1 MKHKPIRRILAG
13 LLAGMLCL
21 SMAPGAAFA
30 EAAPGSDPAAAEAVT
45 AAATPETA
53 TPETALSPEAQAF
66 VDAVAAL
73 DREGIL
79 ASVRDWATA
88 SAAWQDDLDNAELE
102 AALNEAIAAS
112 DTASAPVYA
121 AEDLYYA
128 IPEEEQQ
135 GEAVQAAYTAL
146 AALIASMQLAM
157 EQPELPED
165 TGAPPDDDEIYD
177 VLYGDLPDRPTGS
190 YIGSM
195 GLPIATGQTRISISE
210 WVTELY
216 DGVDAHIDA
225 GALHA
230 DGEIITVERVTGEE
244 YAVVPIMVQAEYPAN
259 GSTSEIIL
267 PEDIVLLDYE
277 GNAADAEEAEDI
289 LHAAYTDT
297 SAAARGIY
305 VQAAQDFTAEFVYTA
320 PDGAQLRKSLQVRV
334 TDGGGANP
342 IAAAKGGIS
351 TYAAGPTPP
360 FTTGKITSIAFE
372 GGTWLVWFNGL
383 EAYCCSHG
391 LNGQPNGCPTY
402 SFAYVS
408 KLEPGQYTPGNH
420 YANQVNIWGGLN
432 QLSLGL
438 LEEKHSGTAVSAYG
452 LTDENSAETAYR
464 YYDDTQ
470 LWIMEHYPDSLAA
483 QTYRA
488 SAQALAEQRSGNGV
502 AAYSGENG
510 YYTYIY
516 TPPAGYAWQTI
527 AIVGEEI
534 PAEGGDTDTPDLPE
548 VPAEY
553 YASWSASPQTASG
566 SLDLSYGLNMHKIG
580 LATGETIDEAVFEIT
595 PSATGGSIDGGSW
608 RLTPADS
615 QTVTTGGH
623 VMDDTYHTTGG
634 SASASW
640 TMHYS
645 VSKTSGSDSGNV
657 GPFDSQEEA
666 NAAANTAQSEAVSRL
681 QGEAQAAVD
690 AAIASARSQL
700 ANINFTVKETS
711 VPHGFDAYAGSTG
724 CEQQVS
730 VPADGSADVTIH
742 NEEWSVQVNIA
753 KIDSETHQPIAA
765 DAKFA
770 VFEWDAV
777 EQLYIPFGGYNQYT
791 VVRNEDG
798 SYSVANGSSYAVGS
812 PADRTLYYTQR
823 NEGRFLIV
831 ETKAPD
837 SYYGDWTDITQPG
850 TSGQVEGKRAYAFTI
865 SKDNDGTIIDLS
877 NDDYN
882 ADVGTADNGGTLLR
896 TSEGNTVTVTLY
908 DQPQEAERTYTTDST
923 GLANNEDHYT
933 STPVSGKVTN
943 DRVIGEIVLTKS
955 DLDQAVEGADTAL
968 HGTASIE
975 GAVYDLYAAEDIL
988 HPDGVSGVVDYSK
1001 IVDANGNPIWHTTV
1015 LTNGGWDTDYLP
1027 VLAKDH
1033 LVASAEIKDGVLAFA
1048 NLYLGKYYL
1057 VERATGLV
1065 LPLDGNGQYYVSGQY
1080 PVLDRTLQPTGEYKP
1095 LAANSRGEYTDY
1107 IYKNQYSAVAEGR
1120 ALSGVKTYDGYY
1132 LSFAEGYLCD
1142 EINHYKTLTYGGE
1155 SQYVIRGDDH
1165 SNDAVLK
1172 SGFELRKV
1180 VSTTGPGSPAPK
1192 LEGAGF
1198 TVYRVW
1204 DLSKVDEFQKNAD
1217 GTYNVQSILDAYR
1230 KDNYDNT
1237 TSKYDFSGEN
1247 QAIARMFESD
1257 ASLVA
1262 EYNASLTAAYD
1273 YANGHGDGWV
1283 PTGVENEY
1291 ILSEIFTNEEGIL
1304 RVTGLPYGQYL
1315 VVETTLPKDLFQADP
1330 FVVTVDSAAPQS
1342 VMCQPDGSVTTP
1354 SNSYLTYNVLNEELE
1369 GYLQLIKIDAE
1380 TGKPVKIADTTF
1392 QIYRIL
1398 EDGTEELIE
1407 MPDPDSGDATVKTST
1422 FYTDEN
1428 GLLKTPEKLPL
1439 GRYRVV
1445 ELEGPAGFFNDTA
1458 YNVVFELTSE
1468 RVWEVVGNATDDMDD
1483 YIITEEYS
1491 NHETLGQLT
1500 IRKVGNVLTG
1510 YENGQFQYEQANL
1523 AGAVYEIRAHGDI
1536 ATGDRQGTLWYA
1548 DGDLVATVTTGKE
1561 GQVDEVKFSPTRTQ
1575 ATYDFL
1581 TVSHDGTTGEVTIT
1595 LPLGSYDITEVQA
1608 PYGFVL
1614 TNQTYTVTFGW
1625 NDQSNDVVLAQTI
1638 VDHTQDGDEVYSYDI
1653 VNAADAS
1660 DEQLTG
1666 QPGAIQFE
1674 NARVL
1679 PVVEEGRIGVGVYKL
1694 DRDSAAMTDDQPF
1707 VDGVKTDPALLAGGS
1722 NRDRIPEGAILVP
1735 SATYELYTADDIYS
1749 LDGAL
1754 LAAADTLLA
1763 TATTG
1768 EDGLAHFPVDVP
1780 IRGENYGSSDAHDWT
1795 TNSGRYYIR
1804 EIAVPDGYLIERS
1817 DIPVEFTYEGQMIA
1831 WQVVDCLHSDK
1842 QTEVTIDKQAFASA
1856 DPDATFALPGATLTI
1871 TDWDGNVVDQWES
1884 TDTAHIVRGLHLNQ
1898 SFAPDYADDLGKIYT
1913 LTETRPAD
1921 GYTTARSIQFYL
1933 KQASDNGA
1941 YAQETELWVRET
1953 VANTEYQ
1960 SGNIV
1965 SPVAFADDDP
1975 GLLQW
1980 ALDAVTGFFTGASE
1994 SNTQDGVDIANWVCA
2009 GGTLTVT
2016 FTDDANEAAIAKC
2029 LHERDF
2035 AGLDFDK
2042 VYLVGGTAP
2051 DFFPDKQVSEK
2062 PGDSEIVYTSNWHKA
2077 NSAALTMV
2085 DAPTRIRISKLDIT
2099 TSEEVPG
2106 AELQIVDSD
2115 GHVVDSWTSGVEPHT
2130 IEGKLI
2136 AGATYT
2142 LVETLAPTAEG
2153 YVPAQSIQF
2162 TVEDDGEVQQVFMQ
2176 DDYTKV
2182 SISKTD
2188 IATGAEVPGA
2198 HLQIVDGEGNIL
2210 AEWVTDG
2217 TPHYIERLPV
2227 GTLTLVETQAPTEDG
2242 YVRAENVTFEVLP
2255 TGEIQQVEMKD
2266 DFTKVE
2272 ISKKDITN
2280 GEELRGAHLQVTD
2293 SEGHI
2298 VAKWTT
2304 DGHPHR
2310 IDRLQPGV
2318 YTLTETAAPK
2328 GYRLA
2333 ESVRFQVEESGHIQ
2347 KVAMYDAP
2355 AGSFT
2360 IVKLDEADGTALP
2373 GAQLA
2378 LQDSAGKV
2386 IDRWQTTTAPHT
2398 LPILTAEEAASDP
2411 RVHVLLFSTDTA
2423 EYVYTL
2429 TEETAPAGYLPAE
2442 SISFKLMQV
2451 DGELT
2456 MFLRVD
2462 GGWQKADAPTLRMFD
2477 ARNPDVPVP
2486 EAHKTFPQTGEFFPQ

>member
-21 SMAPGAAFA
+21 SMVPGAAFA
-30 EAAPGSDPAAAEAVT
+30 EDAPGSEPAAAEAVT

-53 TPETALSPEAQAF
+53 TPETALGPEAQAF
-66 VDAVAAL
+66 VDAVNAL
-73 DREGIL
+73 DRESIL
-79 ASVRDWATA
+79 AAVRQWATA
-88 SAAWQDDLDNAELE
+88 SAAWQADPDSTDLE

-112 DTASAPVYA
+112 DAASAPVYA
-121 AEDLYYA
+121 AENLYYA

-177 VLYGDLPDRPTGS
+177 VLYGDLPDAPTGN
-190 YIGSM
+190 YLGRY
-195 GLPIATGQTRISISE
+195 GLPVATGDTKIGLSL
-210 WVTELY
+210 WTESLLT
-216 DGVDAHIDA
+216 DESTGRMDAE
-225 GALHA
+225 ALNA
-230 DGEIITVERVTGEE
+230 DGLSVTVPVEGGED
-244 YAVVPIMVQAEYPAN
+244 YAIVPIMIQVEYPAN
-259 GSTSEIIL
+259 NSATQVIL
-267 PEDIVLLDYE
+267 PDDVTLLALDRQGDLTTVEDPTSVL
-277 GNAADAEEAEDI
+277 NATYVEA
-289 LHAAYTDT
+289 
-297 SAAARGIY
+297 SAAVAGIY
-305 VQAAQDFTAEFVYTA
+305 VQAEDSFTAELVYTA
-320 PDGAQLRKSLQVRV
+320 EDGTTLTKTLDVVVDKTPGNDMS
-334 TDGGGANP
+334 
-342 IAAAKGGIS
+342 IS
-351 TYAAGPTPP
+351 TYEERPAPDVL
-360 FTTGKITSIAFE
+360 TGKITSVQKVN
-372 GGTWLVWFNGL
+372 GTWLIWFNNQ
-383 EAYCCSHG
+383 EAYCCTHG
-391 LNGQPNGCPTY
+391 AQGTPNGCPTY
-402 SFAYVS
+402 TYAYTS
-408 KLEPGQYTPGNH
+408 IIGAEQITPGDH
-420 YANQVNIWGGLN
+420 YANQVNIWGGLG
-432 QLSLGL
+432 QLSLNL
-438 LEEKHSGTAVSAYG
+438 LTVQHEGEASVSTFSLDSESDETNQAAY
-452 LTDENSAETAYR
+452 T
-464 YYDDTQ
+464 YYDDLQ
-470 LWIMEHYPDSLAA
+470 LWVMQHFPDSVAA
-483 QTYRA
+483 QAYRQSAARLASGVTTY
-488 SAQALAEQRSGNGV
+488 QADSDY
-502 AAYSGENG
+502 YS
-510 YYTYIY
+510 YIY
-516 TPPAGYAWQTI
+516 TPPAGMNWQTVALI
-527 AIVGEEI
+527 GPPTGSTNPDI
-534 PAEGGDTDTPDLPE
+534 PETTP
-548 VPAEY
+548 EY

-566 SLDLSYGLNMHKIG
+566 SLDLSYGLDLHKIG
-580 LATGETIDEAVFEIT
+580 LVTGETIDEATFEIA
-595 PSATGGSIDGGSW
+595 PSATGGSIDGGNWS
-608 RLTPADS
+608 LTPAGS
-615 QTVTTGGH
+615 QTVTTSGH

-634 SASASW
+634 NASAHW

-645 VSKTSGSDSGNV
+645 VSKTSGSASGNV

-700 ANINFTVKETS
+700 ANISFTVKETS

-765 DAKFA
+765 DAEFA
-770 VFEWDAV
+770 VFEWDTV

-798 SYSVANGSSYAVGS
+798 SYSVANGSSYATGS

-823 NEGRFLIV
+823 NEGRLLIV
-831 ETKAPD
+831 ETQAPEG
-837 SYYGDWTDITQPG
+837 YYGDWTDIAQPG
-850 TSGQVEGKRAYAFTI
+850 TAGQVEGKRAYSFTI

-896 TSEGNTVTVTLY
+896 TPEGNTVTVTLY

-923 GLANNEDHYT
+923 GLANNEDSYT
-933 STPVSGKVTN
+933 STPVSSKFTN
-943 DRVIGEIVLTKS
+943 DRVIGEIVLTKA

-1001 IVDANGNPIWHTTV
+1001 IVDTNGNPIWHTTV

-1048 NLYLGKYYL
+1048 NLYLGRYYL

-1107 IYKNQYSAVAEGR
+1107 VYKNQYSAVAEGR

-1142 EINHYKTLTYGGE
+1142 EINHYKTLTYGCE
-1155 SQYVIRGDDH
+1155 SQYVIRDDDH

-1230 KDNYDNT
+1230 KDSYDNT

-1273 YANGHGDGWV
+1273 YANGQGDGWV

-1330 FVVTVDSAAPQS
+1330 FVVTVNSAAPQS

-1380 TGKPVKIADTTF
+1380 TGKPVKIADTAF
-1392 QIYRIL
+1392 QIYKI
-1398 EDGTEELIE
+1398 EADGTETLLE
-1407 MPDPDSGDATVKTST
+1407 MPDPDSGDATAKTST

-1468 RVWEVVGNATDDMDD
+1468 RVWEVVGNATGDMDD
-1483 YIITEEYS
+1483 YILTEEYS

-1500 IRKVGNVLTG
+1500 IRKVGNVLVG
-1510 YENGQFQYEQANL
+1510 FEDGQFQYEQTNL

-1581 TVSHDGTTGEVTIT
+1581 AVSHDGTTGEVTIT

-1625 NDQSNDVVLAQTI
+1625 NDQSNDVVLAQAI
-1638 VDHTQDGDEVYSYDI
+1638 VDHTQNGDEVYSYDI

-1660 DEQLTG
+1660 DAQLTG
-1666 QPGAIQFE
+1666 QPGTIQFE

-1679 PVVEEGRIGVGVYKL
+1679 PVVEEDRIGVGVYKL
-1694 DRDSAAMTDDQPF
+1694 DRDSAGMTDDQPF

-1722 NRDRIPEGAILVP
+1722 NRSRIPEGAILVP
-1735 SATYELYTADDIYS
+1735 GATYELYTADDIYS

-1780 IRGENYGSSDAHDWT
+1780 IRGENYGNSDAHDWT

-1817 DIPVEFTYEGQMIA
+1817 DIPVEFTYEGQTIA

-1842 QTEVTIDKQAFASA
+1842 QTEITIDKQAFAAA
-1856 DPDATFALPGATLTI
+1856 DPDTTFALPGATLTI
-1871 TDWDGNVVDQWES
+1871 TDWDGHVVDSWE
-1884 TDTAHIVRGLHLNQ
+1884 TRDTAHVVHGLHLNQ

-1960 SGNIV
+1960 SGSII
-1965 SPVAFADDDP
+1965 SPLEFADDEP
-1975 GLLQW
+1975 GLLQR
-1980 ALDAVTGFFTGASE
+1980 ALDAVTGCFTVASE
-1994 SNTQDGVDIANWVCA
+1994 SDTQDGTVIANWVCVN
-2009 GGTLTVT
+2009 GTLTVT
-2016 FTDDANEAAIAKC
+2016 FTDKANEASIAKC

-2035 AGLDFDK
+2035 AGLDFDM
-2042 VYLVGGTAP
+2042 VYLVGGKAP
-2051 DFFPDKQVSEK
+2051 DFFPDKQIGEK
-2062 PGDSEIVYTSNWHKA
+2062 PTDSEVIYTSNWHKA
-2077 NSAALTMV
+2077 NGTTITMV

-2106 AELQIVDSD
+2106 AELQIVDND
-2115 GHVVDSWTSGVEPHT
+2115 GHVVESWTSGVEPHT

-2136 AGATYT
+2136 VGATYT

-2153 YVPAQSIQF
+2153 YVPARSIQF
-2162 TVEDDGEVQQVFMQ
+2162 TMEDDGKVQQVFMQ

-2227 GTLTLVETQAPTEDG
+2227 GTLTLIETQAPTEDG

-2280 GEELRGAHLQVTD
+2280 GEELRGAHLRITD
-2293 SEGHI
+2293 ADGSV
-2298 VAKWTT
+2298 VAEWTT
-2304 DGHPHR
+2304 DGQPHR

-2318 YTLTETAAPK
+2318 YTLTETTAPK

-2347 KVAMYDAP
+2347 KVTMYDAP

-2360 IVKLDEADGTALP
+2360 IVKLDEAADTALP

-2378 LQDSAGKV
+2378 LQDGAGKV

-2398 LPILTAEEAASDP
+2398 LPILTAEEAARDP
-2411 RVHVLLFSTDTA
+2411 RVHVLLFSTDTT

-2429 TEETAPAGYLPAE
+2429 TEENAPAGYLPAE

-2486 EAHKTFPQTGEFFPQ
+2486 EVHKTFPQTGEFFPQ

>member
-21 SMAPGAAFA
+21 SMAPGTAFA
-30 EAAPGSDPAAAEAVT
+30 EAAPGSDPAAAETVT

-66 VDAVAAL
+66 VDAVNAL
-73 DREGIL
+73 DRESIL
-79 ASVRDWATA
+79 AAVRQWAIA
-88 SAAWQDDLDNAELE
+88 SAAWQADPDNTDLE
-102 AALNEAIAAS
+102 AALNEAITAS
-112 DTASAPVYA
+112 DAASAPVYA

-177 VLYGDLPDRPTGS
+177 VLYGDLPDAPTGN
-190 YIGSM
+190 YLGRY
-195 GLPIATGQTRISISE
+195 GLPVATGDTKIGLSL
-210 WVTELY
+210 WTESLLT
-216 DGVDAHIDA
+216 DESTGRMDAE
-225 GALHA
+225 ALNA
-230 DGEIITVERVTGEE
+230 DGLSVTVPVEGGED
-244 YAVVPIMVQAEYPAN
+244 YAIVPIMIQVEYPAN
-259 GSTSEIIL
+259 NSATQVIL
-267 PEDIVLLDYE
+267 PDDVTLLALDRQGDLTTVEDPASVL
-277 GNAADAEEAEDI
+277 NATYVEA
-289 LHAAYTDT
+289 
-297 SAAARGIY
+297 SAAVAGIY
-305 VQAAQDFTAEFVYTA
+305 VQAEDSFTAELVYTA
-320 PDGAQLRKSLQVRV
+320 EDGTTLTKTLDVVVDKTPGNDMS
-334 TDGGGANP
+334 
-342 IAAAKGGIS
+342 IS
-351 TYAAGPTPP
+351 TYEERPVPDVL
-360 FTTGKITSIAFE
+360 TGKITSVQKVN
-372 GGTWLVWFNGL
+372 GTWLIWFNNQ
-383 EAYCCSHG
+383 EAYCCTHG
-391 LNGQPNGCPTY
+391 AQGTPNGCPTY
-402 SFAYVS
+402 TYAYTS
-408 KLEPGQYTPGNH
+408 IIGAEQITPGDH
-420 YANQVNIWGGLN
+420 YANQVNIWGGLG
-432 QLSLGL
+432 QLSLNL
-438 LEEKHSGTAVSAYG
+438 LTVQHEGEASVSTFSLDSESDETNQAAY
-452 LTDENSAETAYR
+452 T
-464 YYDDTQ
+464 YYDDLQ
-470 LWIMEHYPDSLAA
+470 LWVMQHYPDSVAA
-483 QTYRA
+483 QAYRQSAARLASGVTTY
-488 SAQALAEQRSGNGV
+488 QADSDY
-502 AAYSGENG
+502 YS
-510 YYTYIY
+510 YIY
-516 TPPAGYAWQTI
+516 TPPAGMNWQTVALI
-527 AIVGEEI
+527 GPPTGSTNPDI
-534 PAEGGDTDTPDLPE
+534 PETTP
-548 VPAEY
+548 EY

-566 SLDLSYGLNMHKIG
+566 SLDLSYGLNLHKIG

-595 PSATGGSIDGGSW
+595 PSATGGNIDGGSW
-608 RLTPADS
+608 RLTPAGS

-645 VSKTSGSDSGNV
+645 VSKTSGSASGNV

-700 ANINFTVKETS
+700 ANISFTVKETS

-730 VPADGSADVTIH
+730 VPADGSTNVTIH

-770 VFEWDAV
+770 VFEWDTV
-777 EQLYIPFGGYNQYT
+777 EQLFIPFGGYNQYT

-798 SYSVANGSSYAVGS
+798 SYSVANGSSYAAGS

-831 ETKAPD
+831 ETQAPEG
-837 SYYGDWTDITQPG
+837 YYGDWTDITQPG
-850 TSGQVEGKRAYAFTI
+850 TAGQVEGKRAYAFTI
-865 SKDNDGTIIDLS
+865 TKDNDGTIIDLS

-896 TSEGNTVTVTLY
+896 TPEGNTVTVTLY

-923 GLANNEDHYT
+923 GRANNEDSYT
-933 STPVSGKVTN
+933 STPVSGKFTN
-943 DRVIGEIVLTKS
+943 DRVIGEIVLTKA

-1001 IVDANGNPIWHTTV
+1001 IVDTNGNPIWHTTV

-1095 LAANSRGEYTDY
+1095 LAANSRGEYTDHV
-1107 IYKNQYSAVAEGR
+1107 YKNQYSAVAEGR

-1142 EINHYKTLTYGGE
+1142 EINHYSTLAYGSE
-1155 SQYVIRGDDH
+1155 AQYIIRGDDH

-1217 GTYNVQSILDAYR
+1217 GTYNVQSILDTYR

-1273 YANGHGDGWV
+1273 YANGQGDGWV

-1354 SNSYLTYNVLNEELE
+1354 SNSYMTYTVLNEELE
-1369 GYLQLIKIDAE
+1369 GYLQLIKVDAE
-1380 TGKPVKIADTTF
+1380 TGKPVKIADTAF
-1392 QIYRIL
+1392 QIYKI
-1398 EDGTEELIE
+1398 EADGTETLLE
-1407 MPDPDSGDATVKTST
+1407 MPDPDSGDATAKTST
-1422 FYTDEN
+1422 FYTDAD
-1428 GLLKTPEKLPL
+1428 GYLKTPEKLPL

-1445 ELEGPAGFFNDTA
+1445 ELVGPAGFFNDTA

-1483 YIITEEYS
+1483 YILTEEYS

-1500 IRKVGNVLTG
+1500 IRKVGNVLVG
-1510 YENGQFQYEQANL
+1510 FEDGQFQYEQTNL

-1561 GQVDEVKFSPTRTQ
+1561 GQVDEVKFSPARTQ

-1608 PYGFVL
+1608 PYGFIH
-1614 TNQTYTVTFGW
+1614 TDQTYTVTFGW

-1638 VDHTQDGDEVYSYDI
+1638 VDHTQNGDEVYSYDI
-1653 VNAADAS
+1653 VNVSNATE
-1660 DEQLTG
+1660 DELG
-1666 QPGAIQFE
+1666 NLPGTIVFE

-1694 DRDSAAMTDDQPF
+1694 DRDSVGMTDDQPF
-1707 VDGVKTDPALLAGGS
+1707 VDGVKTDPALLTGSS

-1735 SATYELYTADDIYS
+1735 GATYELYTADDIYS
-1749 LDGAL
+1749 LDGTL

-1763 TATTG
+1763 TATTC

-1804 EIAVPDGYLIERS
+1804 EVAVPDGYLIERS
-1817 DIPVEFTYEGQMIA
+1817 DIPVEFTYEGQTIA

-1842 QTEVTIDKQAFASA
+1842 QTEITIDKQAFASA
-1856 DPDATFALPGATLTI
+1856 DPDTTFALPGATLTI
-1871 TDWDGNVVDQWES
+1871 TDWDGNVVDSWETS
-1884 TDTAHIVRGLHLNQ
+1884 DTAHVVRGLHLNQ

-1913 LTETRPAD
+1913 LTETRPTD

-1960 SGNIV
+1960 SGSII
-1965 SPVAFADDDP
+1965 SPLEFADDEP
-1975 GLLQW
+1975 GLFQR
-1980 ALDAVTGFFTGASE
+1980 ALDVVTGFFTGASE
-1994 SNTQDGVDIANWVCA
+1994 SNTQDGVVIANWVCA
-2009 GGTLTVT
+2009 DGTLTVT
-2016 FTDDANEAAIAKC
+2016 FTDDSNEAAIAKC

-2062 PGDSEIVYTSNWHKA
+2062 PGDSEIVYTSNWHKS
-2077 NSAALTMV
+2077 NSATLTMV

-2115 GHVVDSWTSGVEPHT
+2115 GHVVDSWTSGVDPHT

-2162 TVEDDGEVQQVFMQ
+2162 TVEDDGKVQQVFMQ

-2280 GEELRGAHLQVTD
+2280 GEELRGAHLRITD
-2293 SEGHI
+2293 ADGSV
-2298 VAKWTT
+2298 VAEWTT
-2304 DGHPHR
+2304 DGQPHR

-2318 YTLTETAAPK
+2318 YTLTETASPK

-2347 KVAMYDAP
+2347 KVTMYDAP

-2398 LPILTAEEAASDP
+2398 LPILTAEEAARDP

-2429 TEETAPAGYLPAE
+2429 TEENAPAGYLPAE

-2486 EAHKTFPQTGEFFPQ
+2486 EVHKTFPQTGEFTD

>member
-1 MKHKPIRRILAG
+1 MKHKPMRRILAG

-21 SMAPGAAFA
+21 SMTPGAAFA
-30 EAAPGSDPAAAEAVT
+30 EEAPGADPQAPEAVT

-66 VDAVAAL
+66 VDAVNAL
-73 DREGIL
+73 DRQSIL
-79 ASVRDWATA
+79 AAVRQWAIA
-88 SAAWQDDLDNAELE
+88 SAAWQAYPDNAELE

-112 DTASAPVYA
+112 DEAAAPVYA

-135 GEAVQAAYTAL
+135 GDEVQAAYTVL
-146 AALIASMQLAM
+146 AALVASMQLAM
-157 EQPELPED
+157 EQPEQPED
-165 TGAPPDDDEIYD
+165 TGAPPDDEEIYD
-177 VLYGDLPDRPTGS
+177 VLYDDLPDAPTGS

-195 GLPIATGQTRISISE
+195 GLPIATGETRISISE
-210 WVTELY
+210 WVTDLY

-225 GALHA
+225 AALHA
-230 DGEIITVERVTGEE
+230 DGEIITVDRLEGED
-244 YAVVPIMVQAEYPAN
+244 YAIVPIMVQAEYPAN
-259 GSTSEIIL
+259 GSSSEIIL
-267 PEDIVLLDYE
+267 PDSVTLLDYE
-277 GNAADAEEAEDI
+277 GNAADAEEAENI
-289 LHAAYTDT
+289 LHASYTDT
-297 SAAARGIY
+297 SAAAHGIY
-305 VQAAQDFTAEFVYTA
+305 VQAAQDFTAEFVYAA
-320 PDGAQLRKSLQVRV
+320 PDGTELRKSLEVRV
-334 TDGGGANP
+334 SDVGGTNP
-342 IAAAKGGIS
+342 IVTAKSGIS
-351 TYAAGPTPP
+351 TYAAEPTPP
-360 FTTGKITSIAFE
+360 FTTGKITSISFE
-372 GGTWLVWFNGL
+372 GGTWLIWFNGI

-391 LNGQPNGCPTY
+391 LSGQPNGCPTY

-408 KLEPGQYTPGNH
+408 KLEPGQYTPGSH
-420 YANQVNIWGGLN
+420 YANQINIWGGLN

-438 LEEKHSGTAVSAYG
+438 LEEKHSGASATTYG
-452 LTDENSAETAYR
+452 LANDAAEETAYR

-470 LWIMEHYPDSLAA
+470 LWVMEHYPDSLAA

-488 SAQALAEQRSGNGV
+488 SAQALAEHSNGNGFT
-502 AAYSGENG
+502 AYSGENG

-516 TPPAGYAWQTI
+516 TPPAGYAWQTV

-534 PAEGGDTDTPDLPE
+534 SEEGGTDVPDIPE
-548 VPAEY
+548 SQY
-553 YASWSASPQTASG
+553 YASWSAGPQTASG
-566 SLDLSYGLNMHKIG
+566 VLDLSYGLNLHKIG
-580 LATGETIDEAVFEIT
+580 LITGETIDKAVFEIT

-608 RLTPADS
+608 SLTPAGS

-634 SASASW
+634 NASASW
-640 TMHYS
+640 TLHYT
-645 VSKTSGSDSGNV
+645 VSKTSGTASGNV
-657 GPFDSQEEA
+657 GPYSSQEEA
-666 NAAANTAQSEAVSRL
+666 NAAASAAQSEAVSRL

-700 ANINFTVKETS
+700 ANITFTVRETS
-711 VPHGFDAYAGSTG
+711 VPHGFDAYTGSTG
-724 CEQQVS
+724 SEQQVS
-730 VPADGSADVTIH
+730 VPADGSTNVTIH

-765 DAKFA
+765 DAEFA
-770 VFEWDAV
+770 VFEWDTV
-777 EQLYIPFGGYNQYT
+777 EQMYIPFGGHNQYS

-798 SYSVANGSSYAVGS
+798 SYSVANGSSYATGS

-823 NEGRFLIV
+823 NEGKFIIV
-831 ETKAPD
+831 ETRTPEG
-837 SYYGDWTDITQPG
+837 YYGDWTDITQPG
-850 TSGQVEGKRAYAFTI
+850 TAGQVEGKRAYAFTI
-865 SKDNDGTIIDLS
+865 SKDNDGSVIDLS
-877 NDDYN
+877 NEDYN
-882 ADVGTADNGGTLLR
+882 ADIGTADSGGTLLR
-896 TSEGNTVTVTLY
+896 TPEGNTVTVTLY
-908 DQPQEAERTYTTDST
+908 DAPQDATRTYTTDST
-923 GLANNEDHYT
+923 GLANNEDSYT
-933 STPVSGKVTN
+933 STPVSGKFTN

-975 GAVYDLYAAEDIL
+975 GAVYDLYAAEDIR

-1033 LVASAEIKDGVLAFA
+1033 LVASAEIRDGVLAFA

-1057 VERATGLV
+1057 VERATGIV
-1065 LPLDGNGQYYVSGQY
+1065 LPVDTDGHFYLTGQY
-1080 PVLDRTLQPTGEYKP
+1080 PVLDRTLQPTGETQP
-1095 LAANSRGEYTDY
+1095 LATENGEYTDY
-1107 IYKNQYSAVAEGR
+1107 VYRNQYSAVAESR

-1142 EINHYKTLTYGGE
+1142 EINHYSTLAYGSE
-1155 SQYVIRGDDH
+1155 SQYITRDTDG
-1165 SNDAVLK
+1165 SKDAVLK
-1172 SGFELRKV
+1172 SGFSIQKI

-1204 DLSKVDEFQKNAD
+1204 ELSKADQFTRNPD

-1230 KDNYDNT
+1230 KDSYDNNT
-1237 TSKYDFSGEN
+1237 PKYDFSGEGA
-1247 QAIARMFESD
+1247 AIARMYESD
-1257 ASLVA
+1257 QTLVE
-1262 EYNASLTAAYD
+1262 EYNASLTAAQD
-1273 YANGHGDGWV
+1273 YANGQSDGWV

-1291 ILSEIFTNEEGIL
+1291 ILSEIFTNEEGII

-1330 FVVTVDSAAPQS
+1330 FVVTVDSNAPQS
-1342 VMCQPDGSVTTP
+1342 ILCQPDGSVTTP
-1354 SNSYLTYNVLNEELE
+1354 SNSYMTYNVLNEELE

-1380 TGKPVKIADTTF
+1380 TGKPVKIADAAF

-1407 MPDPDSGDATVKTST
+1407 MPDPDSGSATAKTST
-1422 FYTDEN
+1422 FYTDAD
-1428 GLLKTPEKLPL
+1428 GYLKTPEKLPL

-1445 ELEGPAGFFNDTA
+1445 EIEGPEGFFNDEQ

-1483 YIITEEYS
+1483 FIITEEYN

-1510 YENGQFQYEQANL
+1510 YEDGQFQYEQANL
-1523 AGAVYEIRAHGDI
+1523 AGATYEIRAHGDI

-1548 DGDLVATVTTGKE
+1548 DGDLIATVTTGEE
-1561 GQVDEVKFSPTRTQ
+1561 GQVDEVEFSPTRTP

-1581 TVSHDGTTGEVTIT
+1581 TVSHNGTTGEVTIT
-1595 LPLGSYDITEVQA
+1595 LPLGSYDIAEVQA

-1614 TNQTYTVTFGW
+1614 TDQTYTVTFGW

-1638 VDHTQDGDEVYSYDI
+1638 VDHTQGGDEIYSYDI
-1653 VNAADAS
+1653 VNVSNATE
-1660 DEQLTG
+1660 DELDDL
-1666 QPGAIQFE
+1666 PGTIQFE
-1674 NARVL
+1674 NDRVL

-1694 DRDSAAMTDDQPF
+1694 GRDSAGMTDDQPY
-1707 VDGVKTDPALLAGGS
+1707 VDGIKTAPALLAGGS

-1735 SATYELYTADDIYS
+1735 GATYELYTADDIYS
-1749 LDGAL
+1749 LDGTL

-1780 IRGENYGSSDAHDWT
+1780 IRGENYGSSDAHDWK

-1804 EIAVPDGYLIERS
+1804 EVAVPDGYLIEQS
-1817 DIPVEFTYEGQMIA
+1817 DIPVEFTYEGQTIA

-1842 QTEVTIDKQAFASA
+1842 QTEVTIDKQAFAAA
-1856 DPDATFALPGATLTI
+1856 DPDTTFALPGATLTI
-1871 TDWDGNVVDQWES
+1871 TDWNGTVVDSWETS
-1884 TDTAHIVRGLHLNQ
+1884 DTAHVVRGLHLNQ

-1921 GYTTARSIQFYL
+1921 GYTAARSIQFYL
-1933 KQASDNGA
+1933 KQASVNGV
-1941 YAQETELWVRET
+1941 YTQETELWVRET
-1953 VANTEYQ
+1953 VANAEYQ
-1960 SGNIV
+1960 SGSII
-1965 SPVAFADDDP
+1965 SPLEFADDEP
-1975 GLLQW
+1975 GLLQR
-1980 ALDAVTGFFTGASE
+1980 ALDAVTGFFTGTDE
-1994 SNTQDGVDIANWVCA
+1994 TDVQDGVVIANWVCT

-2016 FTDDANEAAIAKC
+2016 FTDDATEAAIAKC

-2042 VYLVGGTAP
+2042 VYLVGGSAP
-2051 DFFPDKQVSEK
+2051 DFFPELQVAEK
-2062 PGDSEIVYTSNWHKA
+2062 PADSEVVYTTDWHKA
-2077 NSAALTMV
+2077 DGTTITMV

-2099 TSEEVPG
+2099 TGEEVPG

-2115 GHVVDSWTSGVEPHT
+2115 GNVVESWTSGTGPHY
-2130 IEGKLI
+2130 IEGKLV

-2153 YVPAQSIQF
+2153 YVPARSIRF
-2162 TVEDDGEVQQVFMQ
+2162 TVEDDGKVQQVFMQ

-2198 HLQIVDGEGNIL
+2198 HLQIVDGEGNVL

-2227 GTLTLVETQAPTEDG
+2227 GTLTLIETQAPTEDG

-2255 TGEIQQVEMKD
+2255 TGEIQRVEMKD

-2280 GEELRGAHLQVTD
+2280 GDELRGAHLQITD

-2298 VAKWTT
+2298 VAEWIT
-2304 DGHPHR
+2304 DGRPHR
-2310 IDRLQPGV
+2310 IDRLQPGE
-2318 YTLTETAAPK
+2318 YILTETTPPPN
-2328 GYRLA
+2328 GYQLA
-2333 ESVRFQVEESGHIQ
+2333 ESVRFVVEESGRIQ
-2347 KVAMYDAP
+2347 KVTMYDAP
-2355 AGSFT
+2355 VGTFT
-2360 IVKLDEADGTALP
+2360 IAKLDETSNTTLA

-2378 LQDSAGKV
+2378 LVDGSGTV
-2386 IDRWQTTTAPHT
+2386 IDRWQTTGAPHV
-2398 LPILTAEEAASDP
+2398 LPVLTAKEAASDP
-2411 RVHVLLFSTDTA
+2411 RVHLLLFSTDTT
-2423 EYVYTL
+2423 EYTYTL
-2429 TEETAPAGYLPAE
+2429 VEEGVPAGYLAAD
-2442 SISFKLMQV
+2442 SITFKLMQV

-2456 MFLRVD
+2456 MFLRAD
-2462 GGWQKADAPTLRMFD
+2462 GGWQKADEPTLRMYD
-2477 ARNPDVPVP
+2477 TCNPDAPVP
-2486 EAHKTFPQTGEFFPQ
+2486 EVHKTFPQTGKFLPQ

>member
-66 VDAVAAL
+66 VDAVNAL
-73 DREGIL
+73 DRESIL
-79 ASVRDWATA
+79 AAVRQWSTA
-88 SAAWQDDLDNAELE
+88 SAAWQADPDNTDLE
-102 AALNEAIAAS
+102 AALNEAIATS
-112 DTASAPVYA
+112 DAASAPVYA
-121 AEDLYYA
+121 AEDLYYV

-135 GEAVQAAYTAL
+135 GEEVQAAYTAL

-210 WVTELY
+210 WVTDLY

-230 DGEIITVERVTGEE
+230 DGEIITVERLPDQD
-244 YAVVPIMVQAEYPAN
+244 YAIVPLMVQVEYPSN
-259 GSTSEIIL
+259 GSTAEIVL
-267 PEDIVLLDYE
+267 PDGVTLLDYE
-277 GNAADAEEAEDI
+277 GNTADAKEAEDI

-334 TDGGGANP
+334 SDGGGANP
-342 IAAAKGGIS
+342 ITAAKGGIS

-360 FTTGKITSIAFE
+360 YTSGKITSIAFE

-402 SFAYVS
+402 TFAYVS

-566 SLDLSYGLNMHKIG
+566 SLDLSYGLNLHKIG
-580 LATGETIDEAVFEIT
+580 LVTGETIDDAVFEIT

-608 RLTPADS
+608 RLTPAGS

-623 VMDDTYHTTGG
+623 VIDDTYYTTGG

-645 VSKTSGSDSGNV
+645 VSKTSGSASGNV

-700 ANINFTVKETS
+700 ANITFAVCETS

-730 VPADGSADVTIH
+730 VPADGSTDVTIH
-742 NEEWSVQVNIA
+742 NDEWSIRVNIA

-765 DAKFA
+765 DTEFA
-770 VFEWDAV
+770 VFEWDVVAGM
-777 EQLYIPFGGYNQYT
+777 YIPFGGYNQYA

-798 SYSVANGSSYAVGS
+798 SYSVANGSSYAIGS
-812 PADRTLYYTQR
+812 PANRTLYYTQR

-831 ETKAPD
+831 ETQAPEG
-837 SYYGDWTDITQPG
+837 YYGDWTDIAQPG
-850 TSGQVEGKRAYAFTI
+850 TAGQVEGKRAYAFTI

-877 NDDYN
+877 NNDYN

-896 TSEGNTVTVTLY
+896 TPEGNTVTVTLY

-933 STPVSGKVTN
+933 STPVSGKFTN
-943 DRVIGEIVLTKS
+943 DRVIGEIVLTKA

-975 GAVYDLYAAEDIL
+975 GAMYDLYAAEDIL

-1001 IVDANGNPIWHTTV
+1001 IVDANGNPIWHTTI

-1057 VERATGLV
+1057 VERATGIV
-1065 LPLDGNGQYYVSGQY
+1065 LPVDTDGHFYLTGQY
-1080 PVLDRTLQPTGEYKP
+1080 PVLDRTLQPTGETQP
-1095 LAANSRGEYTDY
+1095 LATENGEYTDY
-1107 IYKNQYSAVAEGR
+1107 VYRNQYSAVAKSR
-1120 ALSGVKTYDGYY
+1120 TLSGAKTYDGYY

-1142 EINHYKTLTYGGE
+1142 EINHYSTLTYGSE
-1155 SQYVIRGDDH
+1155 SQYITRDTDGSKDT
-1165 SNDAVLK
+1165 VLK
-1172 SGFELRKV
+1172 SGFSIQKI
-1180 VSTTGPGSPAPK
+1180 VSTTGPGTPAPK

-1204 DLSKVDEFQKNAD
+1204 ELSKADQFTRNPD
-1217 GTYNVQSILDAYR
+1217 GTYYVQSILDAYR
-1230 KDNYDNT
+1230 KDSYDNDT
-1237 TSKYDFSGEN
+1237 PKYDFSGEG
-1247 QAIARMFESD
+1247 AAVARMFESD

-1262 EYNASLTAAYD
+1262 EYNASLTEAGD
-1273 YANGHGDGWV
+1273 CANGQGDGWV
-1283 PTGVENEY
+1283 STGVENEY
-1291 ILSEIFTNEEGIL
+1291 ILSEIFTNEEGVL
-1304 RVTGLPYGQYL
+1304 RITGLPYGQYL

-1330 FVVTVDSAAPQS
+1330 FVVTVDSSAPQS

-1354 SNSYLTYNVLNEELE
+1354 SNSYMTYNVLDEELE

-1380 TGKPVKIADTTF
+1380 TGKPVKIADTAF
-1392 QIYRIL
+1392 QIYKIE
-1398 EDGTEELIE
+1398 EDGTETLLE
-1407 MPDPDSGDATVKTST
+1407 MPDPDSGSATAKTTT
-1422 FYTDEN
+1422 FYTDAD
-1428 GLLKTPEKLPL
+1428 GYFKTPEKLPL

-1445 ELEGPAGFFNDTA
+1445 EVEGPEGFFNDEQ

-1483 YIITEEYS
+1483 FIITEEYR

-1523 AGAVYEIRAHGDI
+1523 AGATYEIRAHGDI

-1548 DGDLVATVTTGKE
+1548 DGDLVATVTTGEE
-1561 GQVDEVKFSPTRTQ
+1561 GQVDEVKFSPTRTPT
-1575 ATYDFL
+1575 TYDFL

-1595 LPLGSYDITEVQA
+1595 LPLGSYDIAEVQA

-1614 TNQTYTVTFGW
+1614 TDQTYTVTVGW

-1638 VDHTQDGDEVYSYDI
+1638 VDHTQDGDETYNYDI
-1653 VNAADAS
+1653 VNASDAS

-1666 QPGAIQFE
+1666 QPGTIVFE

-1679 PVVEEGRIGVGVYKL
+1679 PVVEEGRVGVGVYKL
-1694 DRDSAAMTDDQPF
+1694 DRDSADMTDDQPYL
-1707 VDGVKTDPALLAGGS
+1707 DGIKTDPGLLAGGS

-1735 SATYELYTADDIYS
+1735 GATYELYTADDIYS
-1749 LDGAL
+1749 LDGTL

-1768 EDGLAHFPVDVP
+1768 DDGLAYFPVDVP

-1804 EIAVPDGYLIERS
+1804 EIAVPDGYLIEQS
-1817 DIPVEFTYEGQMIA
+1817 DIPVEFTYEGQTIA

-1842 QTEVTIDKQAFASA
+1842 QTEVTIDKQALASA
-1856 DPDATFALPGATLTI
+1856 DPDTTFALPGATLTI
-1871 TDWDGNVVDQWES
+1871 TDWNGNVVDSWETS
-1884 TDTAHIVRGLHLNQ
+1884 DTAHVVRGLHLNQ
-1898 SFAPDYADDLGKIYT
+1898 SFAPDYADDLGKVYT

-1953 VANTEYQ
+1953 VANAEYQ
-1960 SGNIV
+1960 TGSIV
-1965 SPVAFADDDP
+1965 SPLEFADDDP
-1975 GLLQW
+1975 NLLQR
-1980 ALDAVTGFFTGASE
+1980 ALDAVTGFFTGTDE
-1994 SNTQDGVDIANWVCA
+1994 TDTQDGVVIANWVCT

-2016 FTDDANEAAIAKC
+2016 FTDDATETAIAKC

-2051 DFFPDKQVSEK
+2051 DFFQELQVSEK
-2062 PGDSEIVYTSNWHKA
+2062 PADSEIAYTSDWHKA
-2077 NSAALTMV
+2077 EGTTITMV
-2085 DAPTRIRISKLDIT
+2085 DVPTRIRISKLDIT
-2099 TSEEVPG
+2099 TGEEVPG
-2106 AELQIVDSD
+2106 AKLQIVDSN
-2115 GHVVDSWTSGVEPHT
+2115 GNVVESWTSGAEPHY
-2130 IEGKLI
+2130 IEGKLV

-2153 YVPAQSIQF
+2153 YVPARSIQF
-2162 TVEDDGEVQQVFMQ
+2162 TVEDDGKVQQVFMQ

-2198 HLQIVDGEGNIL
+2198 HLQIVDSEGKIW
-2210 AEWVTDG
+2210 AEWITDG

-2227 GTLTLVETQAPTEDG
+2227 GTLTLIETQAPTEDG

-2255 TGEIQQVEMKD
+2255 TGEIQRVEMKD

-2280 GEELRGAHLQVTD
+2280 GDELRGAHLQITD

-2298 VAKWTT
+2298 VAEWVT
-2304 DGHPHR
+2304 DGQPHR
-2310 IDRLQPGV
+2310 IDRLQPGE
-2318 YTLTETAAPK
+2318 YILTETAAPN
-2328 GYRLA
+2328 GYKLA
-2333 ESVRFQVEESGHIQ
+2333 ESVRFVVEESGRIQ
-2347 KVAMYDAP
+2347 KVTMYDAP
-2355 AGSFT
+2355 VGTFT
-2360 IVKLDEADGTALP
+2360 IAKLDETSNTALA

-2378 LQDSAGKV
+2378 LVDGSGTV
-2386 IDRWQTTTAPHT
+2386 IDRWQTTGAPHV
-2398 LPILTAEEAASDP
+2398 LPVLTAEEAASDP
-2411 RVHVLLFSTDTA
+2411 RVHLLLFSTDTT
-2423 EYVYTL
+2423 EYTYTL
-2429 TEETAPAGYLPAE
+2429 VEEGVPAGYLAAD
-2442 SISFKLMQV
+2442 SITFKLMQV

-2456 MFLRVD
+2456 MFLRAD
-2462 GGWQKADAPTLRMFD
+2462 GGWQKADEPTLRMFD
-2477 ARNPDVPVP
+2477 TRNPNTPVP
-2486 EAHKTFPQTGEFFPQ
+2486 EVHKTFPQTGEFLPQ